1 MIKRLWEKL
10 TGIDRLKHEIKRLRE
25 ARDANFESMVR
36 ANDRAYDR
44 RQILK
49 AIAAC
54 ETPGANGT
62 VKRMAKLARAGLEM
76 HHFADTVRERATVVA
91 GNGVSEK
98 VEYIGAGQINL
109 VSGDV
114 HHVVP
119 TICYS
124 TGGGGGLTVPEWQPG
139 AEPTGEEAK

>member
-62 VKRMAKLARAGLEM
+62 VKRMAKLARVGLET
-76 HHFADTVRERATVVA
+76 HHFADTVRDRATVVA
-91 GNGVSEK
+91 GNGDSEK

-109 VSGDV
+109 VRGDV
-114 HHVVP
+114 YHMVIPGV
-119 TICYS
+119 TYGA
-124 TGGGGGLTVPEWQPG
+124 GGGSASPASVDTDTQAPVS
-139 AEPTGEEAK
+139 K